1 MNSVQVSFHPYTEAI
16 PLKYVVIVLFDGDQV
31 LWARHARR
39 ATWEIPGG
47 HIEPDETP
55 RQAAEREL
63 WEETGITKAALQ
75 PCCIYTVSQ
84 DERSTSGMLY
94 YATSGEPGP
103 LPAFE
108 MAEVRWFSGLPDELT
123 YPQIQPRL
131 WRQAKRIK
139 AEDLAK
145 SFTR

>member
-1 MNSVQVSFHPYTEAI
+1 MNSVQVSFHPHTEAI

-84 DERSTSGMLY
+84 DERSTS
-94 YATSGEPGP
+94 EPGP

-108 MAEVRWFSGLPDELT
+108 MAEVRWFRGLPDELT

-131 WRQAKRIK
+131 WRQVKRIR

>member
-1 MNSVQVSFHPYTEAI
+1 MNSVQVSFHPHTEAI

-75 PCCIYTVSQ
+75 PC
-84 DERSTSGMLY
+84 
-94 YATSGEPGP
+94 
-103 LPAFE
+103 
-108 MAEVRWFSGLPDELT
+108 
-123 YPQIQPRL
+123 
-131 WRQAKRIK
+131 
-139 AEDLAK
+139 
-145 SFTR
+145 